1 MTRYTNISYI
11 FSAPDQ
17 RSLAENSE
25 NNESDELAV
34 KESEGWQTFCRRP
47 EGCEEVD
54 IKIRKWLDHSSPNP
68 DENVNV

>member
-54 IKIRKWLDHSSPNP
+54 QD
-68 DENVNV
+68 